1 MDTAIFQRV
10 FGFRLKKLSDC
21 VCFCMKKDLVFLVSF
36 VEHNGMSLVL
46 VNSPRDK
53 AVLVVDTSRYLK
65 TVWVVQSYLRK
76 VLRYVRDN
84 HKALS
89 EIVCLLQSVVV
100 FRCIFLSSNQYFE
113 E

>member
-1 MDTAIFQRV
+1 MDTAIFQRI
-10 FGFRLKKLSDC
+10 FGFRLKELSNC

-36 VEHNGMSLVL
+36 IEHDRMSLVL

-53 AVLVVDTSRYLK
+53 TGFVVDTSRYLK
-65 TVWVVQSYLRK
+65 TTWVVQSYLRK

-84 HKALS
+84 HKVLS
-89 EIVCLLQSVVV
+89 GIVCLPQSALV
-100 FRCIFLSSNQYFE
+100 FHYTSLASNHCLE

>member
-10 FGFRLKKLSDC
+10 FGLRLKELSDC

-36 VEHNGMSLVL
+36 VEHDRMSLVL

-65 TVWVVQSYLRK
+65 TVWIVQSYLRK
-76 VLRYVRDN
+76 VLRYVCGN

-89 EIVCLLQSVVV
+89 EIVCPLESVVV
-100 FRCIFLSSNQYFE
+100 FHCIFLPSNHFLE